1 MSKSD
6 RNKISKASDEIEKE
20 IRRALLGGQTVKIA
34 GDHSNLV
41 GGDINVGDNAYGI
54 VGNNNVISIRGI
66 DEEHLAEILQTVEGR
81 IAKDKY
87 SRALQAYLQA
97 LTTYCDNSPYL
108 TLYNIPSADLSKTY
122 VPVGFLAENQAD
134 QKDVISLEEI
144 LNKDDQHHI
153 LLFGE
158 PGSGKS
164 SILRQIAKYAW
175 NEPSKIG
182 LKESCLP
189 ILLPLR
195 VFSKLHLSLQE
206 RIRQTLES
214 MDILEQ
220 PLPEGFFTAW
230 AENEQV
236 KWLFLLDGLDE
247 VPVDERTKLL
257 NFINELM
264 QKNNCMVI
272 MTSRPSGYQAG
283 ELDEKRLSKYVLQP
297 FSPDQVKEFAENWF
311 GEKDSHFLQSL
322 ETLRIK
328 ALYESPLL
336 LTIAA
341 KVYLERQKENELG
354 SLPGQRAK
362 LYEEFVD
369 ICLEEARLRGLSDDL
384 GESLARDSRYG
395 LAHLAW
401 EMTKRSNLDSEDE
414 LAQEMTSYLQKFQNL
429 GEDRARTLGR
439 DFLRAM
445 GRRSGIFMKEGK
457 TFNWLHPTFR
467 EYLAGWHMVE
477 KEIDL
482 LDIDDYDSPNV
493 YYRFVYSNWTEVTL
507 FALGILGCRG
517 NDVTSWVNGF
527 YRAYGPLA
535 GGEAL
540 AAQGKVDPVLAKKII
555 EELLALA
562 RRDWRGGKSVALLGS
577 LCAQYP
583 QAKNALVSLIY
594 EEEIADGFVREEVI
608 VLLRKANQVD
618 DLLKLA
624 CDKELSLYYRKD
636 AALALTR
643 MPGYSNQASQAC
655 LAIIE
660 DKQFED
666 SYFREK
672 ESGWDWKKIDAVK
685 ALASLPGWS
694 DVAAM
699 HAYHFAK
706 NIDFEWS
713 PRCDAIR
720 ILGRLKRKDL
730 LLRLIKETD
739 GFEWVRTLAVQ
750 TVLEIELLN
759 SIDLDP
765 SLKNMLEHKEG
776 GSKDFV
782 KLIKNEH
789 ADIRARF
796 WAFLRY
802 TPHDY
807 PFFEVI
813 GQAGI
818 ISHILE
824 ETPNIEPTLRD
835 FAKGLSKNQEL
846 VIPQLIA
853 SIQNKETDLDEQRDI
868 VHKLALANRKNDLFS
883 LVKNEQIAPLIRM
896 VAASGYLR
904 DENTSEILLSFV
916 RDEQTPAEIRSF
928 AAQKLFFEIYL
939 SASKSSFPDL
949 AEILRILQNPTGN
962 QELDNEV
969 KKILEDLSEFISA
982 ILKVPISDAIK
993 AEVNYVRYVEMAA
1006 YFGYLDDALKTLLSL
1021 IQNKQIDDLTL
1032 INSIAA
1038 LSRIGDSR
1046 CLPDLEAVANQHQNV
1061 DLRTTAS
1068 DAAGKIRQREK
1079 LP

>member
-1 MSKSD
+1 MKKSD
-6 RNKISKASDEIEKE
+6 RHKNVKASDEIEKE
-20 IRRALLGGQTVKIA
+20 IRRAVLGGQTVQIA
-34 GDHSNLV
+34 SDHSNLV
-41 GGDINVGDNAYGI
+41 GGDITVGDNSFVV
-54 VGNNNVISIRGI
+54 VGSDNGISI
-66 DEEHLAEILQTVEGR
+66 DEGRLVELLRSVEQR

-87 SRALQAYLQA
+87 ARALQAYLQA
-97 LTTYCDNSPYL
+97 LTNYCDNSPYL
-108 TLYNIPSADLSKTY
+108 TLYRIPSADLSKTY
-122 VPVGFLAENQAD
+122 VPVGFLAENPAD
-134 QKDVISLEEI
+134 QKDVISLEGI

-153 LLFGE
+153 LLLGE

-214 MDILEQ
+214 MQILVQ
-220 PLPEGFFTAW
+220 SLPEDFFTVW

-247 VPVDERTKLL
+247 VPADERTRLL
-257 NFINELM
+257 NFINDLLS
-264 QKNNCMVI
+264 KNNCLVI

-283 ELDEKRLSKYVLQP
+283 ELDEGRISKYVVQP
-297 FSPDQVKEFAENWF
+297 FSQDQVKEFAENWF

-322 ETLRIK
+322 ESLRIK

-341 KVYLERQKENELG
+341 KVYLEHQKENELG

-362 LYEEFVD
+362 LYEEFVE
-369 ICLEEARLRGLSDDL
+369 ICLKEARLRGLSDDI

-401 EMTKRSNLDSEDE
+401 EMTKRSKLDSEDE
-414 LAQEMTSYLQKFQNL
+414 LAQEMTSYLQNFQNL

-439 DFLRAM
+439 DFLLAM

-482 LDIDDYDSPNV
+482 LDLDDYDSPNV

-507 FALGILGCRG
+507 FALEILGSRG

-535 GGEAL
+535 GGKAL
-540 AAQGKVDPVLAKKII
+540 AAQGKVDPVLSKKII

-562 RRDWRGGKSVALLGS
+562 RRDWRGGESVALLGS
-577 LCAQYP
+577 LCAHYP

-594 EEEIADGFVREEVI
+594 EEEITDGYVREEAI
-608 VLLRKANQVD
+608 VLLRKATQVD

-624 CDKELSLYYRKD
+624 CDKELDLFYRLD

-643 MPGYSNQASQAC
+643 MPGYSKQASQAC

-660 DKQFED
+660 DKRFED

-672 ESGWDWKKIDAVK
+672 ASGWDWKKIDAVK

-694 DVAAM
+694 DIAAM
-699 HAYHFAK
+699 HAYNFAK
-706 NIDFEWS
+706 NIDFDWV

-739 GFEWVRTLAVQ
+739 GFEWVRTLAVR

-759 SIDLDP
+759 NTDLDP
-765 SLKNMLEHKEG
+765 LLKNMLEHKEG
-776 GSKDFV
+776 GSEDSV
-782 KLIKNEH
+782 KLIQNEN

-796 WAFLRY
+796 WAALKFTPYDYRY
-802 TPHDY
+802 
-807 PFFEVI
+807 FEVFNQTNTIVQVMAKASNVEPAIRAFAI
-813 GQAGI
+813 G
-818 ISHILE
+818 ISKIHE
-824 ETPNIEPTLRD
+824 
-835 FAKGLSKNQEL
+835 Q
-846 VIPQLIA
+846 VIPRLIA
-853 SIQNKETDLDEQRDI
+853 SIHNEESDLDEQRDI

-896 VAASGYLR
+896 VAASRFLR
-904 DENTSEILLSFV
+904 DENTSETLWNFV
-916 RDEQTPAEIRSF
+916 RDEKTPTEIRSF
-928 AAQKLFFEIYL
+928 AAQKLLFEIYL

-969 KKILEDLSEFISA
+969 KKILEDFSEFISS

-993 AEVNYVRYVEMAA
+993 AEVNYVRYVEMVA

-1021 IQNKQIDDLTL
+1021 IQYEEIDDLTL
-1032 INSIAA
+1032 ENSIAA
-1038 LSRIGDSR
+1038 LSRIGDTR
-1046 CLPDLEAVANQHQNV
+1046 CLPDLEAIANQHQNV
-1061 DLRTTAS
+1061 DLRKAAS
-1068 DAAGKIRQREK
+1068 EAAEKIRQREK